1 MLKYEDILNQ
11 MGKEISIYPL
21 SVESI
26 QGSSVDL
33 LAGEYAWSIVTKK
46 SVVSDTPNGKEIK
59 IAPKDIV
66 IVYSNEVVSV
76 DQSIAGTLHSKIIWT
91 SHGIF
96 MNSTTLDPGYTG
108 NFMFTFY
115 NSGDKEI
122 VWSSGKTPIA
132 TLVFF
137 NVNGKTK
144 FQVKTKTL
152 QLRALNS
159 IGIVPDSHTSGELD
173 AQWRNSPEDVRLRL
187 KNSAEYSELKQL
199 IEALPKIKAKDIFN
213 KWIVP
218 IGLIVLVI
226 GIFLSNLPTDLKTA
240 IPSIIALVALI
251 RKRG

>member
-1 MLKYEDILNQ
+1 MLKYEDILDQ
-11 MGKEISIYPL
+11 MGKEIAIYPL
-21 SVESI
+21 SIESI

-76 DQSIAGTLHSKIIWT
+76 DQSIAGTVHAKIIWT
-91 SHGIF
+91 TNGIF

-115 NSGDKEI
+115 NMGDKEI
-122 VWSSGKTPIA
+122 TLSSGKTPIA

-137 NVNGKTK
+137 NVSGKTK
-144 FQVKTKTL
+144 FQMKTKTL

-159 IGIVPDSHTSGELD
+159 IGIVPDSYTSGELD
-173 AQWRNSPEDVRLRL
+173 AQWRNSPEDVRSRL
-187 KNSAEYSELKQL
+187 KKSAEYSELAR
-199 IEALPKIKAKDIFN
+199 IAGTLPKTKAKGILN
-213 KWIVP
+213 KWVVP
-218 IGLIVLVI
+218 IGLIALVI
-226 GIFLSNLPTDLKTA
+226 GIFSSNLPTDLKTA
-240 IPSIIALVALI
+240 IPSIIALVALT
-251 RKRG
+251 KK